1 MEKPGQCVACKEHEA
16 HFRARHL
23 SQKSWNKIRPWT
35 PQTIFSFMLNS
46 WLSCPKWVKDA
57 NILWFLKNYS
67 FLQTSIRQ
75 LYTAKKIRV
84 KTLRKKSGKNSLI
97 WDSGIPTLHSQVNV
111 KTDKLNFSWTLVY
124 STPNFLGM
132 DCSVGAWSSCEE
144 EDTPAKMLPYVS
156 SKFPCNCIFF
166 SLTQVQT
173 YHQHGDRIPKP
184 AALFHHPQCD
194 LSPWS
199 HRTTFLLS
207 SPLHDFPNCRRH
219 FHHCCFSVLFKIQA
233 SQR

>member
-57 NILWFLKNYS
+57 NILWFLRNYS

-124 STPNFLGM
+124 STPNFLGL
-132 DCSVGAWSSCEE
+132 DCSVGACSSVRKRIHQQRCFL
-144 EDTPAKMLPYVS
+144 MSLPS
-156 SKFPCNCIFF
+156 SHANAFFFTYTGADVPSAWRQDSKTCSFVPPSSMWPFPLKSSDHF
-166 SLTQVQT
+166 SS
-173 YHQHGDRIPKP
+173 
-184 AALFHHPQCD
+184 F
-194 LSPWS
+194 
-199 HRTTFLLS
+199 LS
-207 SPLHDFPNCRRH
+207 STW
-219 FHHCCFSVLFKIQA
+219 FSKLQKAFSSLLFFGAI
-233 SQR
+233 